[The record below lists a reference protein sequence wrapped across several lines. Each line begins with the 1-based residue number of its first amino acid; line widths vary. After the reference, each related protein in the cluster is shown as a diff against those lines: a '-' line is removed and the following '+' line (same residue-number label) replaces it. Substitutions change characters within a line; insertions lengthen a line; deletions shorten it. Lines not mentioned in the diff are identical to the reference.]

1 MEIRSKFFNYFLIS
15 INGFRISIMPNQ
27 DIENLRNLLEAQKQ
41 EFLSVMSHELRTP
54 MTGVKGYLSMILEGD
69 AGTISDDVKEFVAQ
83 AYVANDRLIR
93 LVEHMMKVARI
104 QEGKISLKIGQV
116 NISREAKMI
125 VSDFQLPAKEKQL
138 TLEYEPADQDLF
150 VRADPDR
157 TREVLM
163 NLVSNAVKFTDEGGQ
178 IKVSHRLDNNWVIT
192 DVTDSGI
199 GIKREDQDRLFE
211 IFSKGNLSLASQEK
225 GTGLGLYLA
234 KRLAEAQGGKL
245 WLEHSEPGKGSTFSL
260 ALQKY

>member
-1 MEIRSKFFNYFLIS
+1 MEEEKTKIQKL
-15 INGFRISIMPNQ
+15 
-27 DIENLRNLLEAQKQ
+27 ENLLNSEKQ

-69 AGTISDDVKEFVAQ
+69 AGPISDDVKEFIAQ

-104 QEGKISLKIGQV
+104 QEGKISLKIGKV

-125 VSDFQLPAKEKQL
+125 VSDFQIPAKEKKL
-138 TLEYEPADQDLF
+138 TLEYEGGSEDLY
-150 VRADPDR
+150 VKADPDR
-157 TREVLM
+157 AREILM
-163 NLVSNAVKFTDEGGQ
+163 NLVSNAVKFTPEGGQ

-192 DVTDSGI
+192 DVSDTGM
-199 GIKREDQDRLFE
+199 GIKKEDQDRLFE
-211 IFSKGNLSLASQEK
+211 MFSKGNLSLAGQKK

-234 KRLAEAQGGKL
+234 WRLAQAQGGKL

-260 ALQKY
+260 ALQKYE